1 MPHPSPPTGVRR
13 QSTVKFDT
21 IPVILGPHRYEE
33 RAAPKRGLEARMK
46 HRVELEARD
55 APVRPRLV
63 PPEGNTRL
71 PKPKYQRPEYQK
83 PLPGRPVEVTPLDHA
98 IARHHGTTSNLDC
111 LPHRLRISKEQV
123 SATPMQRIHELTR
136 ENGYLREELAMYKDT
151 RTALRELQE
160 RTKQAHQI
168 LNDALQDVSRRL
180 ARSERRLLDYWGVNI
195 DDASEEAV
203 IF

>member
-1 MPHPSPPTGVRR
+1 
-13 QSTVKFDT
+13 
-21 IPVILGPHRYEE
+21 
-33 RAAPKRGLEARMK
+33 
-46 HRVELEARD
+46 
-55 APVRPRLV
+55 
-63 PPEGNTRL
+63 
-71 PKPKYQRPEYQK
+71 
-83 PLPGRPVEVTPLDHA
+83 
-98 IARHHGTTSNLDC
+98 
-111 LPHRLRISKEQV
+111 
-123 SATPMQRIHELTR
+123 MQRIHELTR

-195 DDASEEAV
+195 DGASEEAV

>member
-1 MPHPSPPTGVRR
+1 
-13 QSTVKFDT
+13 
-21 IPVILGPHRYEE
+21 
-33 RAAPKRGLEARMK
+33 
-46 HRVELEARD
+46 
-55 APVRPRLV
+55 
-63 PPEGNTRL
+63 
-71 PKPKYQRPEYQK
+71 
-83 PLPGRPVEVTPLDHA
+83 
-98 IARHHGTTSNLDC
+98 
-111 LPHRLRISKEQV
+111 
-123 SATPMQRIHELTR
+123 MQRIHELTR

-168 LNDALQDVSRRL
+168 LNNALQDVSRRL